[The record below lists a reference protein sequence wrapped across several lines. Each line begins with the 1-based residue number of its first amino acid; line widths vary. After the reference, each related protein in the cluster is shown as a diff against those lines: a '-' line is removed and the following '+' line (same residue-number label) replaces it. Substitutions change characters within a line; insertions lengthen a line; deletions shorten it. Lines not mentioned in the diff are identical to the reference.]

1 MQRAIVGMTGLL
13 CLCSAV
19 FADAP
24 QTTPPR
30 SSNPNTGSEV
40 KKAAPADRDVTQDG
54 MIQDEDGGIAGGAGE
69 LCTSAVPIACGG
81 SSTVDLRTFNQT
93 GDTGHPCHN
102 GGAGGGT
109 NTAWWSFVPP
119 AGTTTVRIYNCDH
132 VGLPADTAISI
143 WSGTCAALTN
153 VGCSDDSCGTGDGY
167 MSEVCVAG
175 LVPGQTYFINMSA
188 WQISDAG
195 IYTIRVECPCAL
207 FLQGACCAIDGS
219 SCADGVTGVACAQAG
234 NIFQGAGTT
243 CASVTCPVF
252 CDPTKI
258 PEGEPFCS
266 DPDVTNSGCNDL
278 SLLAFSPINCGDR
291 ICGDYFANGAL
302 RDTDW
307 YEVNLSDPATYLT
320 WTLLGTHGMLGFIIA
335 PGPDPLDPCTGN
347 AILVSDAQPA
357 GTPVTISACVGP
369 GITWL
374 WAGNPSFSG
383 VPCVGRYN
391 AELLC
396 DVCPIGAC
404 CLTSTCQ
411 DGLDAA
417 GCAAAGGI
425 YQGDG
430 ALCANVDCVGACCLA
445 DGSCSN
451 LNEPACTAANGV
463 FNGQGTRCGDAFIF
477 CNGACCACPAACT
490 VTSQQNCQAA
500 GGFFQGN
507 GSTCVDVNNCAATSI
522 VETVCTPGTDNFNGG
537 CNSTPNIFSAITC
550 GQTICAGS
558 ANPSGAG
565 PRDTDWYRFDL
576 TQTSRVKWRVVGTSA
591 MQANI
596 LSMSAGGACP
606 VVGNLIAE
614 ISSGAFVSVEIE
626 ITLPPGNYVAF
637 AGVPLTAPPGVPCQN
652 TYRGELLCCPLPND
666 CTGGTLEGEANC
678 GGAGGG
684 GGSDTTNG
692 GCNIT
697 PALFTTIGCDQKI
710 CGTTAIDTTLRDT
723 DWYSYTNPGSAPF
736 DVCFSATSSKIVT
749 LIRAPA
755 ACPIPD
761 GAFGVSFLFDPCDP
775 DCITITPA
783 GPGEQWIII
792 VVNPFNTAGEGEYAA
807 VPCGSDEGEYSL
819 EVNGTCAP
827 PCVCGDSNCD
837 GVVNIL
843 DINFFVAAVQGQ
855 AAWTALHG
863 GSPTCSYCCSN
874 DTNGDGVVNI
884 LDINSFVAAVSSGG
898 CTNSTMCP

>member
-1 MQRAIVGMTGLL
+1 MFGAWISLL
-13 CLCSAV
+13 STLIPVVVVAV
-19 FADAP
+19 IGPGEAVSSIAPASHETSIATASPLTVAADAEAG
-24 QTTPPR
+24 R
-30 SSNPNTGSEV
+30 SPIT
-40 KKAAPADRDVTQDG
+40 
-54 MIQDEDGGIAGGAGE
+54 GGAGE
-69 LCTSAVPIACGG
+69 LCNSAVPINCGD
-81 SSTVDLRTFNQT
+81 TVVVDLRTFDQA
-93 GDTGHPCHN
+93 GDPPHPCH
-102 GGAGGGT
+102 AGGGSGS
-109 NTAWWSFVPP
+109 NSAWYRIIPP
-119 AGTTTVRIYNCDH
+119 TGTTSLRIHSCNTT
-132 VGLPADTAISI
+132 GPPADTVMTLWA
-143 WSGTCAALTN
+143 GTCGALTH
-153 VGCSDDSCGTGDGY
+153 VACSDDQCGTGDGY
-167 MSEVCVAG
+167 LSDICVAG
-175 LVPGQTYFINMSA
+175 LTPGEAYWLEVGA
-188 WQISDAG
+188 WQPSDAG
-195 IYTIRVECPCAL
+195 IYTIKVECPCPDFTL
-207 FLQGACCAIDGS
+207 GACCTVDGA
-219 SCADGVTGVACAQAG
+219 SCEDGVQGVACFSSG
-234 NIFQGAGTT
+234 RLFHSGLT
-243 CASVTCPVF
+243 CAGVTCVALCQPG
-252 CDPTKI
+252 DHD
-258 PEGEPFCS
+258 EGEPFCN
-266 DPDVTNSGCNDL
+266 DPDNFNSGCDGPNPFPVVPPPPYL
-278 SLLAFSPINCGDR
+278 CGDT
-291 ICGDYFANGAL
+291 ICGEYWANGAV

-307 YEVNLSDPATYLT
+307 YAFDLNTEGQVNWRVTGSASTRV
-320 WTLLGTHGMLGFIIA
+320 FIIA
-335 PGPDPLDPCTGN
+335 PGPDPLDPCDGATFV
-347 AILVSDAQPA
+347 ADATAPAFQPA
-357 GTPVTISACVGP
+357 VASACLPP
-369 GITWL
+369 GRYYL
-374 WAGNPSFSG
+374 WAGHDSFSG
-383 VPCVGRYN
+383 VPCVGRYH
-391 AELLC
+391 AEITC
-396 DVCPIGAC
+396 EPCPIGAC
-404 CLTSTCQ
+404 CVASVCI
-411 DGLDAA
+411 DGLTLAA
-417 GCAAAGGI
+417 CSGQGGV

-884 LDINSFVAAVSSGG
+884 LDINSFVAAVAAGS
-898 CTNSTMCP
+898 CANSPNCPP